1 LIAKKKDIQMTPKN
15 KVPFEIQLKNRIKKN
30 ILISKLIHF
39 LKSQKLLWLEEV
51 SLYDFLHSYIIG
63 VLNGKLNVRA
73 GAIAFSFFMALFPF
87 ALYIL
92 NLIPY
97 IPIKGFQADF
107 LRFVEQSVPP
117 NTYDAIAGIVNDILS
132 TSHSGLLS
140 SGFILSIFL
149 MANGLNAILGGF
161 EESRHVTEKRGF
173 VDQYIVAIGM
183 SIFLSFLLLF
193 TVAIIVV
200 FEVFIQKFKIQ
211 DVLSD
216 TIPLIQ
222 LGRYLFLSLMILFT
236 TSILLRFGIKQR
248 HKPKFISV
256 GSVFT
261 TILIIIS
268 SYGFGIW
275 VVKFSKYNELYGSI
289 GTLLILMFYIW
300 INCMLL
306 LLGFELNAIIQSHRN
321 QIKSKKTI

>member
-1 LIAKKKDIQMTPKN
+1 MPTPKI
-15 KVPFEIQLKNRIKKN
+15 PFEIKLKNKIKQN
-30 ILISKLIHF
+30 RLISKLILF
-39 LKSQKLLWLEEV
+39 LKNQKLLWLEEV
-51 SLYDFLHSYIIG
+51 SLYDFLYSYIIG
-63 VLNGKLNVRA
+63 ILNGKISVRA

-97 IPIKGFQADF
+97 IPIQGFQSDF
-107 LRFVEQSVPP
+107 LKFVEQSVPP
-117 NTYDAIAGIVNDILS
+117 NTYDAIAGIIDDILNN
-132 TSHSGLLS
+132 SHSGLLS

-173 VDQYIVAIGM
+173 IDQYFVAVGM

-200 FEVFIQKFKIQ
+200 FEVFIQKSKIQ

-216 TIPLIQ
+216 NIPLIQ

-261 TILIIIS
+261 TILIVIS

-289 GTLLILMFYIW
+289 GTLLIMMFYIW

-321 QIKSKKTI
+321 QIKSKKIG